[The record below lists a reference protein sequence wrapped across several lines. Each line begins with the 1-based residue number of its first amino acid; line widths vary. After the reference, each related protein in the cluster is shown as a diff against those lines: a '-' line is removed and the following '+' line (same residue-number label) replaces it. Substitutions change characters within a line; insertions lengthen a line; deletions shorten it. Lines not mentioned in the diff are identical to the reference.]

1 MTHTLTIINNL
12 PPLVVVSAILILAV
26 VLYAAIWA
34 VMLILVTYKRERA
47 LRRNEL
53 DNTLANDTEA
63 KARLPDVHTSS

>member
-1 MTHTLTIINNL
+1 MTHSLTIINNL

-34 VMLILVTYKRERA
+34 VLLILITYKRMRV

-63 KARLPDVHTSS
+63 KARLPDVRTST